1 MDVLKQIHR
10 KCNIY
15 HRYSILPLLL
25 LLPSVVI
32 LIADTRRP
40 QELKIKYITKSS
52 RNLATCQRMFSLPR
66 RSRLGPSSQGENPL
80 DTGVHRPPWLT
91 SDEYRSMGRSLLRS
105 MREDAVKNNLSSPFS
120 ERNEENILR
129 PFMAPEFNNLTDRDD
144 WRALLQ
150 DRRSDRNNH
159 DFDAFNKDSRYTEVL
174 FSGGLRR
181 ASFHLRAVPIP
192 LSPREDAALRSP
204 WSHETKRIRE
214 KEKGDVKQFIQQPW
228 DEFQATQDIQ
238 TVHQTHQVATSA
250 VFPGL
255 RVTFRFSQFFSAA
268 LFRVSEERK
277 LLLAWINGSLPPPD
291 LVVIGYGSWTLYS
304 PQYLKRH
311 IDNLDPLSGLLRI
324 HQLVSPLLQKLSRKT
339 LVLFH
344 AESRQRP
351 LPPWQTLIPAMQ
363 LARLGMFTD
372 GLYDWSE
379 MMIRY
384 FLEKRSRDLWDQV
397 RLLGRE
403 NLDGED
409 AEGVWWWDSTLPYHS
424 ATVLECNDLQRR
436 NLTHWEEYRD
446 PRNNCGDQVHAG
458 GNTRYLEV
466 IMLLNLL
473 CNSHM
478 ASEDHFCCS

>member
-1 MDVLKQIHR
+1 
-10 KCNIY
+10 
-15 HRYSILPLLL
+15 
-25 LLPSVVI
+25 
-32 LIADTRRP
+32 
-40 QELKIKYITKSS
+40 
-52 RNLATCQRMFSLPR
+52 MFSLPR

-129 PFMAPEFNNLTDRDD
+129 PFMGKYPFIPCSLRHYNVNGFNTCLS
-144 WRALLQ
+144 
-150 DRRSDRNNH
+150 RRLDEKPSLDIIFIGDSKIRNI
-159 DFDAFNKDSRYTEVL
+159 F
-174 FSGGLRR
+174 G
-181 ASFHLRAVPIP
+181 SFLNATRPMEYSISF
-192 LSPREDAALRSP
+192 LK
-204 WSHETKRIRE
+204 ET
-214 KEKGDVKQFIQQPW
+214 GDVKQFIQQPW

-238 TVHQTHQVATSA
+238 TVHQTDQVATSA

-304 PQYLKRH
+304 PQYLNSPM
-311 IDNLDPLSGLLRI
+311 DNLNPLSGLLRI

-397 RLLGRE
+397 RLLGRK

-446 PRNNCGDQVHAG
+446 PRNNCEDQVHAG